1 MTTATPYMAKAM
13 LRFSGGKVSARMDC
27 SLGWSPPPAAP
38 WTTRKKTSMG
48 RVGAKPQSSEA
59 MVNRKTQLM

>member
-1 MTTATPYMAKAM
+1 M

-27 SLGWSPPPAAP
+27 SLGCRPPPAAP

-48 RVGAKPQSSEA
+48 SVGARPQSSEA
-59 MVNRKTQLM
+59 MVNSITQVM